1 MMNNPIK
8 ISTPC
13 IANKTYYTLLFA
25 DGNKVRRWNYTSNIT
40 DLPKAPV
47 LLTVG
52 SATAQITGFEM
63 SEDHKKTYVAF
74 YDPQKE
80 GLNGSVWLF
89 DTDTGEVLE
98 KHEHFCYR
106 PVKMFY
112 KTR

>member
-1 MMNNPIK
+1 MNNPVK

-13 IANKTYYTLLFA
+13 IANKTYYTMFFA
-25 DGNKVRRWNYTSNIT
+25 DGNKVRRWNYTSNIA
-40 DLPKAPV
+40 DLPKAPT

-52 SATAQITGFEM
+52 SPTAQITGFEM
-63 SEDHKKTYVAF
+63 SEDHKVTYVSF

-89 DTDTGEVLE
+89 NTDTGEVLE
-98 KHEHFCYR
+98 KHDNFCYR